1 MTMKNPYENALL
13 PEAAALPACFV
24 KRRLHSITGF
34 FLVLFLFEHLLVNSQ
49 AALFFGDNGTGF
61 VLAVNS
67 IKALPYLPIIELT
80 LLGVP
85 ILLHGYWGIIY
96 LFSAQPNSMHSD
108 GRRADLAAYSRNHAY
123 TWQRITS
130 LVLVVGLILH
140 VGTMRFLHR
149 PLEAQVGEKT
159 DYMVKLQMDQGL
171 YTLSSR
177 IGLSLYD
184 QEAIVAQEKEL
195 EKKIKSFSTEIE
207 KMQIRKREAGLSIE
221 EEKRLQGEQ
230 GLKEQEQW
238 LATLKERTVTGNE
251 IIAVTE
257 SFGTA
262 ELVMVREA
270 FKSVWICVIYTLFV
284 LAASFHAM
292 NGLWT
297 FAISWGITL
306 SEKSRRYMRT
316 FSDGLMLLVLFF
328 GLAAIWGTY
337 WFNLKS

>member
-1 MTMKNPYENALL
+1 MKNLYENSQF
-13 PEAAALPACFV
+13 PEAAVLPASFI
-24 KRRLHSITGF
+24 KQRLHSITGF

-49 AALFFGDNGTGF
+49 AALFLGDNGAGF
-61 VLAVNS
+61 VQAVNS
-67 IKALPYLPIIELT
+67 IKALPYLPVIELT

-96 LFSAQPNSMHSD
+96 LFSAQPNSRHSD
-108 GRRADLAAYSRNHAY
+108 GRVPDLAAYSRNHAY

-149 PLEAQVGEKT
+149 PLEASVGEKT
-159 DYMVKLQMDQGL
+159 DYMVKLQMDDGL
-171 YTLSSR
+171 YTVSSR

-184 QEAIVAQEKEL
+184 KQAIVLQEQQL
-195 EKKIKSFSTEIE
+195 ETENKKFIIEIE
-207 KMQIRKREAGLSIE
+207 KMNIRKREAGFSVE

-230 GLKEQEQW
+230 VLKERERW
-238 LATLKERTVTGNE
+238 LTTLKERVLASDEVIGVT
-251 IIAVTE
+251 A

-262 ELVMVREA
+262 ELALVRDA
-270 FKSVWICVIYTLFV
+270 FKSVWMCAIYTLFV

-297 FAISWGITL
+297 FAIAWGITL
-306 SEKSRRYMRT
+306 SERSRKYMRT
-316 FSDGLMLLVLFF
+316 FSDGLMLLVVFF

-337 WFNLKS
+337 WLNLKS